1 LRLLLLRSPEG
12 DEQTAVRA
20 LEALVPLGVTAQER
34 CLERLAAVGA
44 DDLVGGLGFWAL
56 SHAWRI
62 ATRSGHTVRMSPQ
75 RRTALMSVAAA
86 IALIAIKVGAGLHAG
101 SLGLLSEAAHSGT
114 DLVAALLTFFAVGV
128 AGRPADRSHP
138 YGHGK
143 AEHLSA
149 LAEAGILVVI
159 ALFIAGSAVV
169 RLTGGGGHVDA
180 DWIALTAI
188 GVVIAVDISR
198 ALVSA
203 RAARRYESPAF
214 AASAFHFGSDLAGST
229 AVLVGLLVARAG
241 YGHGDAIAALFVS
254 VLVLASATR
263 LIKTNVDVLMDRVPA
278 RARDAAQAAIEQL
291 GPGVQLRRLRMRRA
305 AGRHFADVV
314 VAVPSAAA
322 VEQGHA
328 AADAVEEA
336 VERAVPGTDVVVH
349 VEPQEAEAL
358 RERAY
363 AAAVRN
369 SRVQEVHNIVVLE
382 LGNRIE
388 ISLHLKLPGDLT
400 LEEAHEV
407 ASDVE
412 HEILAA
418 LPEVDAVQ
426 THLEPLAEPAAGQP
440 LGQADSSSTATLIRH
455 IVETATG
462 EEPRDLRLLNT
473 EVGLVA
479 FLTLGLAADRPL
491 SEAHG
496 RASDVEER
504 IRSALPGIADVVV
517 HTEP

>member
-1 LRLLLLRSPEG
+1 
-12 DEQTAVRA
+12 
-20 LEALVPLGVTAQER
+20 
-34 CLERLAAVGA
+34 
-44 DDLVGGLGFWAL
+44 
-56 SHAWRI
+56 
-62 ATRSGHTVRMSPQ
+62 
-75 RRTALMSVAAA
+75 
-86 IALIAIKVGAGLHAG
+86 
-101 SLGLLSEAAHSGT
+101 
-114 DLVAALLTFFAVGV
+114 
-128 AGRPADRSHP
+128 
-138 YGHGK
+138 
-143 AEHLSA
+143 
-149 LAEAGILVVI
+149 
-159 ALFIAGSAVV
+159 
-169 RLTGGGGHVDA
+169 
-180 DWIALTAI
+180 
-188 GVVIAVDISR
+188 
-198 ALVSA
+198 
-203 RAARRYESPAF
+203 
-214 AASAFHFGSDLAGST
+214 
-229 AVLVGLLVARAG
+229 
-241 YGHGDAIAALFVS
+241 
-254 VLVLASATR
+254 
-263 LIKTNVDVLMDRVPA
+263 VPA

-291 GPGVQLRRLRMRRA
+291 GPEVQLRRLRMRRA

-363 AAAVRN
+363 SAAVRN
-369 SRVQEVHNIVVLE
+369 PRVQEVHNIVVLE
-382 LGNRIE
+382 VGDRIE

-407 ASDVE
+407 ASGVE

-440 LGQADSSSTATLIRH
+440 LGQADSSSAVALIRD
-455 IVETATG
+455 IVRAATG

-479 FLTLGLAADRPL
+479 FLTLGMAADRPL

-504 IRSALPGIADVVV
+504 IRSQLPAIADVVV